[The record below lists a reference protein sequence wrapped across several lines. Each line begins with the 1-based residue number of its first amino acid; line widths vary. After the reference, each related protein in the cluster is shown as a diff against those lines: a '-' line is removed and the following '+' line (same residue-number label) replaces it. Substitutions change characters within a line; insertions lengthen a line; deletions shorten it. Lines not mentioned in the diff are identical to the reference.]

1 MKKEKLAPKMQ
12 MQLKGLSLEEK
23 VVQAQAWHADGLI
36 SRALLEELTN
46 RWHTKASKKALG
58 CQVENSLPT
67 RTCVQGEMRS
77 FTNLLKSRL
86 NKWLSDRVSD
96 VRLSADEIVEFQ
108 KYLKLTYI
116 HRNEVNTMV
125 IIGLRYPDA
134 RLNELCEEFIEAHR
148 KNRNSDFDFWMA
160 VWSDAHIVPMN
171 AVRLMTNK
179 TGQIEPCFDRDLIKL
194 LIPKIKQQRDK
205 EAQRLEWAESLN
217 DAKSIARKQRR
228 LQSFNALLNN
238 ACRYIVSNQ

>member
-1 MKKEKLAPKMQ
+1 MKKEKLTPNQQ
-12 MQLKGLSLEEK
+12 MMLKGLSLDEK
-23 VVQAQAWHADGLI
+23 VAQAQAWHADGLI

-46 RWHTKASKKALG
+46 RWHTKETKKALG
-58 CQVENSLPT
+58 YQVENSLPT
-67 RTCVQGEMRS
+67 RTCVQGEMRA
-77 FTNLLKSRL
+77 FTNLMKSRL
-86 NKWLSDRVSD
+86 NKWLSDRSSD
-96 VRLSADEIVEFQ
+96 VCLTADELVEFQ

-116 HRNEVNTMV
+116 HRSEVNAMV

-148 KNRNSDFDFWMA
+148 KNRNGDFDFWFA
-160 VWSDAHIVPMN
+160 VWSDVHIVPMN

-217 DAKSIARKQRR
+217 DAQSIARKQRR
-228 LQSFNALLNN
+228 LQGFDALLVN
-238 ACRYIVSNQ
+238 ACRYVVNQ